1 MTARGF
7 ACDSR
12 TTDGVTETRVA
23 RQREG

>member
-12 TTDGVTETRVA
+12 TTDGVTATRVA
-23 RQREG
+23 RQRER